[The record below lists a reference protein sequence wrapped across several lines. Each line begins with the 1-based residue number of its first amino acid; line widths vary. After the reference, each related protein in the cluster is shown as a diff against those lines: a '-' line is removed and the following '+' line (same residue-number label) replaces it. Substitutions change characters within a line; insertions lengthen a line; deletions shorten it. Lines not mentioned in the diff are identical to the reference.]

1 MALKRSKNDFYCSKL
16 PAMRSESGL
25 LSWFGLGGSNYD
37 AKDQKPTP
45 DQENFIKVNSTFY

>member
-1 MALKRSKNDFYCSKL
+1 
-16 PAMRSESGL
+16 MRSESGL